1 MVQVIVERELAD
13 SADLDAL
20 LARRGDMQTCM
31 RLHGVKYLGA
41 YMSGDGRRLVCVF
54 EGPDAEAVRV
64 ANRQAGM
71 AFVRAWTA
79 TEILPA
85 PAGAVP

>member
-1 MVQVIVERELAD
+1 MVQVIVERELGG

-20 LARRGDMQTCM
+20 LERRGDMQNCM
-31 RLHGVKYLGA
+31 RLHGIRYLGA
-41 YMSGDGRRLVCVF
+41 YMSGDGRRIICVF

-85 PAGAVP
+85 AAGAAP